1 MERSGQ
7 MNGTETTETAQYLTF
22 KLADEIF
29 AINVIQVREVLDL
42 STITKVPGTP
52 DFMRGV
58 INVRGSVVP
67 VMDLR
72 LKFGLTRTENS
83 LDTRIVVMELS
94 LEGEI
99 TVIGTLADSV
109 NEVIDLET
117 AQIEPPP
124 KIGMRWKTEF
134 LKGIGKRNDMFIII
148 LDIDRV
154 FSSDEIV
161 LVQESSTEI
170 LNNKKQ
176 SKDQVKDQADIQAK
190 GLSEKMTHEAHETE
204 DEDSSEKD
212 DEELEEL
219 EETSSSDKIRL

>member
-1 MERSGQ
+1 
-7 MNGTETTETAQYLTF
+7 MNETGTTETAQYLTF

-72 LKFGLTRTENS
+72 LKFGLSKTENS

-99 TVIGTLADSV
+99 TVLGTLADSV
-109 NEVIDLET
+109 NEVIDLES

-134 LKGIGKRNDMFIII
+134 IKGIGKRNDMFIII

-154 FSSDEIV
+154 FSSDEIA
-161 LVQESSTEI
+161 LV
-170 LNNKKQ
+170 
-176 SKDQVKDQADIQAK
+176 
-190 GLSEKMTHEAHETE
+190 
-204 DEDSSEKD
+204 
-212 DEELEEL
+212 
-219 EETSSSDKIRL
+219 EETSAEILKEKEQSEDRAENRAEKQSENRAENQAEKMIPEADDLSENDEKELEKASSSKKIIL

>member
-1 MERSGQ
+1 
-7 MNGTETTETAQYLTF
+7 MNKTGITETAQYLTF

-72 LKFGLTRTENS
+72 LKFGLTKTENS

-109 NEVIDLET
+109 NEVIDLEA

-124 KIGMRWKTEF
+124 KIGLRWKTEF
-134 LKGIGKRNDMFIII
+134 IKGIGKRSDMFIII
-148 LDIDRV
+148 LDINRV
-154 FSSDEIV
+154 FSSDEIA
-161 LVQESSTEI
+161 LVEENNTEI
-170 LNNKKQ
+170 I
-176 SKDQVKDQADIQAK
+176 KDKEHSQNQADK
-190 GLSEKMTHEAHETE
+190 DLTDKNPESEF
-204 DEDSSEKD
+204 DDSSKNYG
-212 DEELEEL
+212 EELEDV
-219 EETSSSDKIRL
+219 SSPEKIHL

>member
-1 MERSGQ
+1 
-7 MNGTETTETAQYLTF
+7 MNKTGITETGQYLTF

-72 LKFGLTRTENS
+72 LKFGLTKTENT

-99 TVIGTLADSV
+99 TVLGTLADSV
-109 NEVIDLET
+109 NEVIDLESS
-117 AQIEPPP
+117 QIEPPP
-124 KIGMRWKTEF
+124 KIGLRWKTEF
-134 LKGIGKRNDMFIII
+134 IKGIGKRNDMFIII

-154 FSSDEIV
+154 FSSDEIA
-161 LVQESSTEI
+161 LVEETSTEV
-170 LNNKKQ
+170 L
-176 SKDQVKDQADIQAK
+176 KDKHKEKDQAEEKPETSEQSEKSEQIDDEASSSQDLHEK
-190 GLSEKMTHEAHETE
+190 DELEETGLSEK
-204 DEDSSEKD
+204 
-212 DEELEEL
+212 
-219 EETSSSDKIRL
+219 IRL